1 MHRNFKLVPKIA
13 EGAMVVYYIAPNG
26 ETLEIC
32 RVLFPSDNQMG
43 DNVICAEEICVAL
56 KKRIRK
62 SV

>member
-1 MHRNFKLVPKIA
+1 MNRKFKLVPKISQDVMA
-13 EGAMVVYYIAPNG
+13 VFYIDPNG

-32 RVLFPSDNQMG
+32 RVLLPNDNQMG